1 IPDPLVGF
9 QVFQFLG
16 DFTHIFSPRA
26 GCWSGQIDYG
36 FTVTDKAGFYNGHRY
51 IPATYIDDGAISC
64 VCGHSSEC
72 YGITQGWRKGAAGN
86 LTLGIE
92 AWNFHF
98 LVAAQYAA
106 LGHHQ
111 THQALFYTF
120 SALKLKRLT
129 AYKCALLRLPRHRPG
144 KIGLQGRHTLVH
156 IA

>member
-1 IPDPLVGF
+1 
-9 QVFQFLG
+9 
-16 DFTHIFSPRA
+16 
-26 GCWSGQIDYG
+26 
-36 FTVTDKAGFYNGHRY
+36 KAGFYNGHRY

-129 AYKCALLRLPRHRPG
+129 AYKCAPLRLPRHRPG

-156 IA
+156 IAAVQIHTRFQTQRISRPQTHWRHIHIEQALPEVIQLLCG